1 MSPLVT
7 NQVADLRANFDG
19 KVIVV
24 EDFGDTATVLIV
36 PREWMLRAIRKAR
49 GESVAAEPVDDDD
62 DWARVREPMLL
73 TIDPAK
79 VRGPKAS

>member
-1 MSPLVT
+1 MSPLVA
-7 NQVADLRANFDG
+7 NQVAEMRAHFDG

-24 EDFGDTATVLIV
+24 EDFGNTATVLIV
-36 PREWMLRAIRKAR
+36 PREWMLREISKAR
-49 GESVAAEPVDDDD
+49 GERVAAEPVEDEE

-79 VRGPKAS
+79 VREPRAN